1 MPFHAWTFPRA
12 TRISC
17 ATCCSRNRSWW
28 CTEAAL
34 DRRPRRGTSASS
46 SFRTSPPW
54 RAPTQASPSS
64 FANGMA
70 DLLFSKSSVKSA
82 ISCPCTF
89 RRPIMALQ
97 IVEKES
103 GGVTILA
110 LSGRITLGEESNQLR
125 SHIKEMLAEGA
136 KRLVLDLGDV
146 SYIDSAGLGTL
157 VAGYT
162 SSQSQGAMMKL
173 ANLTKRFREQL
184 NITKLVT
191 VFEVF
196 NSVAEAVTSFGA

>member
-1 MPFHAWTFPRA
+1 
-12 TRISC
+12 
-17 ATCCSRNRSWW
+17 
-28 CTEAAL
+28 
-34 DRRPRRGTSASS
+34 
-46 SFRTSPPW
+46 
-54 RAPTQASPSS
+54 
-64 FANGMA
+64 
-70 DLLFSKSSVKSA
+70 
-82 ISCPCTF
+82 
-89 RRPIMALQ
+89 MALQ

-125 SHIKEMLAEGA
+125 SHIKEMLAGGA
-136 KRLVLDLGDV
+136 KRLVLDLGEV

-191 VFEVF
+191 VFDVYD
-196 NSVAEAVTSFGA
+196 SVEAAVKSFAA